1 MKINKKI
8 LQMLSSPM
16 LEMMVTMVIQRSL
29 MKLGESKKTILQ
41 KLFDLIQELSFVQQS
56 SQTAKQ
62 LPIAKKKGHYD
73 LVYWCGR

>member
-8 LQMLSSPM
+8 LQMLSLPM

-62 LPIAKKKGHYD
+62 LPIAKKKGH
-73 LVYWCGR
+73 